1 MSANDDEILK
11 KVKQWLAYAD
21 EDLRLACHGMTLS
34 TGVPYRLIAYHA
46 QQCAEKCLKAYLIFH
61 HIDFPFTHNISR
73 LLELCGEETSWTKSL
88 MDSEE
93 LIFYAITTRYP
104 GTEEEVTGDEAL
116 RAIKLATQVMESVS
130 KALSGEGIVS
140 PYSQPKTF

>member
-1 MSANDDEILK
+1 MSANDEEILK
-11 KVKQWLAYAD
+11 KVDQWLAYAD
-21 EDLRLACHGMTLS
+21 EDLRLARHGMTLS

-73 LLELCGEETSWTKSL
+73 LLELCGEKTSWTKSL

-93 LIFYAITTRYP
+93 LTFYAITTRYP

-116 RAIKLATQVMESVS
+116 RAINLATRVMESVS
-130 KALSGEGIVS
+130 KALAGEGKVIDAQAVD
-140 PYSQPKTF
+140 